1 MAGPNP
7 ETDLRVLRNLI
18 DEALMTV
25 TAPEFPNGR
34 GARAG
39 EILASA
45 LALADDIL
53 AAPPGSSAA
62 TMGKLGGLRPLSVG
76 HSISVKLQRRERQD
90 LAVDLRSNRI
100 RAIRLRSTPLHPGHI
115 PTASFDIDP
124 TPRNW
129 ARLISWH

>member
-62 TMGKLGGLRPLSVG
+62 TMGKLGGAKTAQRGSQYFREIAAKRKTRSGVRPKV
-76 HSISVKLQRRERQD
+76 Q
-90 LAVDLRSNRI
+90 
-100 RAIRLRSTPLHPGHI
+100 
-115 PTASFDIDP
+115 
-124 TPRNW
+124 
-129 ARLISWH
+129 